1 MSLAVMNLESVVKLK
16 VMVIAPAQHIKI
28 QRCAWGGGTWSRP
41 SEELAEAGERKMRL
55 CVSED
60 IRFDREVVDT
70 T

>member
-16 VMVIAPAQHIKI
+16 VMVMAPTQHIKT
-28 QRCAWGGGTWSRP
+28 QRCAWGGGTWNRP
-41 SEELAEAGERKMRL
+41 SEELGEAGERKMRL

-60 IRFDREVVDT
+60 IRFNREVVDT